1 MGWNLRKRYP
11 NAPYFYDFCHWNRPT
26 PYFFALHARG
36 WGKCCFVKHGRN
48 LENVVFLKQN
58 PEIWWILLGT
68 NLIKV
73 WKQNFSST
81 GSTDQLCIMDEIH
94 WRAGTGHHAPPPVK
108 HRRGYVSYNHPLYD
122 SAHLGSLSKCQAYL
136 RLCERW
142 HLKYKVQHR
151 AHWRAQENFE
161 I

>member
-1 MGWNLRKRYP
+1 MGWNLRKMYP
-11 NAPYFYDFCHWNRPT
+11 NTPYFYDFCHWNRPT

-36 WGKCCFVKHGRN
+36 WGKCCFVKHSRN

-58 PEIWWILLGT
+58 LEIWWILLGT

-94 WRAGTGHHAPPPVK
+94 WRAGTGHHAPPPTGQTQKRICILQSPSVWFCT
-108 HRRGYVSYNHPLYD
+108 SW
-122 SAHLGSLSKCQAYL
+122 LSKQMPSIPEA
-136 RLCERW
+136 
-142 HLKYKVQHR
+142 VR
-151 AHWRAQENFE
+151 AVAS
-161 I
+161 